1 MWFLVK
7 HINILE
13 AITPVLTSK
22 KLNKL
27 KINTSLWL
35 HQVTHGSTKC
45 HRLNW
50 CPKNW
55 KEI

>member
-13 AITPVLTSK
+13 VITPVLTSK

-27 KINTSLWL
+27 KMDTSL
-35 HQVTHGSTKC
+35 
-45 HRLNW
+45 
-50 CPKNW
+50 
-55 KEI
+55 